1 MKLLNLFAI
10 SLLSLTV
17 FIACGNGSVASV
29 EQVEL
34 LSCKDF
40 DQKIKETESVQLID
54 VRTSDE
60 FAGGTIGSAI
70 NIDFFGEN
78 FKEEMAKLDLERP
91 VFVFCAKGGRSGKA
105 SAICKELGFK
115 KIYDLDGGYTAWSQY
130 EK

>member
-1 MKLLNLFAI
+1 MKLLNLFAL
-10 SLLSLTV
+10 SLLSLTL
-17 FIACGNGSVASV
+17 FIACGSSTPTEG
-29 EQVEL
+29 VEL

-40 DQKIKETESVQLID
+40 DQKVKKTESVQLID
-54 VRTSDE
+54 VRTADE
-60 FAGGTIGSAI
+60 FAGGTIGTAI

-78 FKEEMAKLDLERP
+78 FKEEMGKLDLERP

-115 KIYDLDGGYTAWSQY
+115 TIYDLDGGYTAWSQY

>member
-1 MKLLNLFAI
+1 MKLLNLFAT
-10 SLLSLTV
+10 SLLSLTL
-17 FIACGNGSVASV
+17 FIACSSPSTSLEGVN
-29 EQVEL
+29 L

-40 DQKIKETESVQLID
+40 DQKIKETASVQLID
-54 VRTSDE
+54 VRTAEE
-60 FAGGTIGSAI
+60 FAEGTIGTAV

-78 FKEEMAKLDLERP
+78 FKEEMGKLDLERP

-115 KIYDLDGGYTAWSQY
+115 TIYDLDGGYTAWRQY

>member
-1 MKLLNLFAI
+1 MKLFNLFAI
-10 SLLSLTV
+10 SLLSLTL
-17 FIACGNGSVASV
+17 FIACSNSTPAEG
-29 EQVEL
+29 VEL

-40 DQKIKETESVQLID
+40 DQKVKETESVQLID
-54 VRTSDE
+54 VRTADE
-60 FAGGTIGSAI
+60 FAGGTIATAV

-105 SAICKELGFK
+105 SAICKEIGFK
-115 KIYDLDGGYTAWSQY
+115 TIYDLDGGYTAWSQY

>member
-1 MKLLNLFAI
+1 MKLLNLFAL
-10 SLLSLTV
+10 SLLTLTL
-17 FIACGNGSVASV
+17 FIACDSVTPA
-29 EQVEL
+29 EGFEL

-40 DQKIKETESVQLID
+40 DEKVKETKSVQLID
-54 VRTSDE
+54 VRTADE
-60 FAGGTIGSAI
+60 FAGGTIGSAV

-91 VFVFCAKGGRSGKA
+91 VFVFCKSGGRSGKA

-115 KIYDLDGGYTAWSQY
+115 AIYDLDGGYTAWSQY